1 MPPWRMGDVFL
12 VRGVIGTP
20 LLRLNITRVNR
31 LVNLKQIDTT
41 GIEPAT
47 ADFYVPALP
56 MSYVSLS

>member
-1 MPPWRMGDVFL
+1 MVG
-12 VRGVIGTP
+12 GVNGTP
-20 LLRLNITRVNR
+20 LLRLNITRVSR
-31 LVNLKQIDTT
+31 LVNLEQIDTA

>member
-1 MPPWRMGDVFL
+1 MGDVFL
-12 VRGVIGTP
+12 VGGVNETP
-20 LLRLNITRVNR
+20 LLQLNITRVSR
-31 LVNLKQIDTT
+31 LVNLEQIDTT